1 MKELIVAIA
10 FYAMVVFVW
19 WMVLTIGRK
28 RK

>member
-19 WMVLTIGRK
+19 WVVLTIWRK